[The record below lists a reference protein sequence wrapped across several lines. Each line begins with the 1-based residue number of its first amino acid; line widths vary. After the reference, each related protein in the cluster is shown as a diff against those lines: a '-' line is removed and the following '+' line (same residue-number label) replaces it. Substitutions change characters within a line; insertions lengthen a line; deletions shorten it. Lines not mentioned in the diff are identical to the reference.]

1 MKKSFRK
8 FATLPIK
15 LTDRYLS
22 VLSRRWPGLAAESND
37 IAYQR
42 LQSLTSFITYSG
54 QGKALT
60 LSLRIPNAVCRY
72 RAETFETKEPETL
85 EWIDEYGGAGAFY
98 DIGANVGLYSLYFA
112 LRQSGRVY
120 AFEPSAL
127 NLRLLA
133 QNISDNGLEERIA
146 IVPVALSDK
155 SQFASFRLSMLEEGG
170 SMSTFGEIYGHDGEA
185 LEVKLAY
192 HTLGMSLDFMLESGF
207 ISEPPSLLKIDVDGI
222 EHLILRGAR
231 NALSATSLR
240 SILIEVNEE
249 FTDLRLEVQQTLR
262 DLGFELRERRRSD
275 IFDDGQFAS
284 SFNQIWVRM
293 NL

>member
-1 MKKSFRK
+1 MRQLLRK
-8 FATLPIK
+8 LALVPIK
-15 LTDRYLS
+15 FTDRYLS

-37 IAYQR
+37 LSYQR
-42 LQSLTSFITYSG
+42 LQSLASTVTYSR
-54 QGKALT
+54 QGKSLT

-85 EWIDEYGGAGAFY
+85 KWIDEYGGDGAFY

-112 LRQSGRVY
+112 LTQSGSVF

-155 SQFASFRLSMLEEGG
+155 NQFASFRLSMLEEGG
-170 SMSTFGEIYGHDGEA
+170 SMSTFGELFGHDGES
-185 LEVKLAY
+185 LSVEMAY
-192 HTLGMSLDFMLESGF
+192 ETLGMSLDFMLESGL
-207 ISEPPSLLKIDVDGI
+207 ISEPPALLKIDVDGI

-231 NALSATSLR
+231 NALAGTTLR

-262 DLGFELRERRRSD
+262 DLGFELRERRRSE

-293 NL
+293 NP

>member
-1 MKKSFRK
+1 MREL
-8 FATLPIK
+8 ALVPIK

-37 IAYQR
+37 LSYQR
-42 LQSLTSFITYSG
+42 LQSLTSVVTYSR
-54 QGKALT
+54 QGRSST

-85 EWIDEYGGAGAFY
+85 KWIDEYGGDGAFY

-112 LRQSGRVY
+112 LTQSGSVF

-155 SQFASFRLSMLEEGG
+155 NQFASFRLSMLEEGG
-170 SMSTFGEIYGHDGEA
+170 SMSTFGELYGHDGEA
-185 LEVKLAY
+185 LSVEMAY
-192 HTLGMSLDFMLESGF
+192 DTFGMSLDFMLESGL
-207 ISEPPSLLKIDVDGI
+207 ISEPPALLKIDVDGI

-231 NALSATSLR
+231 NALAGTALR

-262 DLGFELRERRRSD
+262 DLGFELRERRRSE

-293 NL
+293 NP

>member
-1 MKKSFRK
+1 MRQLLRK
-8 FATLPIK
+8 LALVPIK
-15 LTDRYLS
+15 FTDRYLS

-37 IAYQR
+37 LSYRR
-42 LQSLTSFITYSG
+42 LQSLASTVTYSR
-54 QGKALT
+54 QGKSLT

-85 EWIDEYGGAGAFY
+85 KWIDEYGGDGAFY

-112 LRQSGRVY
+112 LTQSGSVF

-155 SQFASFRLSMLEEGG
+155 NQFASFRLSMLEEGG
-170 SMSTFGEIYGHDGEA
+170 SMSTFGELFGHDGES
-185 LEVKLAY
+185 LSVEMAY
-192 HTLGMSLDFMLESGF
+192 ETLGMSLDFMLESGL
-207 ISEPPSLLKIDVDGI
+207 ISEPPALLKIDVDGI

-231 NALSATSLR
+231 NALAGTTLR

-262 DLGFELRERRRSD
+262 DLGFELRERRRSE

-293 NL
+293 NP

>member
-1 MKKSFRK
+1 M
-8 FATLPIK
+8 LPVK
-15 LTDRYLS
+15 LADGYLS
-22 VLSRRWPGLAAESND
+22 VLFKRWPGLAAESND
-37 IAYQR
+37 VSYRR
-42 LQSLTSFITYSG
+42 LQSLMSVV
-54 QGKALT
+54 ALSDQEKSTT
-60 LSLRIPNAVCRY
+60 LSLRTPNAVCRY

-85 EWIDEYGGAGAFY
+85 KWIDEYGGDGAFY

-112 LRQSGRVY
+112 LTQSGSVF

-133 QNISDNGLEERIA
+133 QNISDNGLAERIA

-155 SQFASFRLSMLEEGG
+155 NQFASFRLSMLEEGG
-170 SMSTFGEIYGHDGEA
+170 SMSTFGELFGHDGES
-185 LEVKLAY
+185 LSVEMAY
-192 HTLGMSLDFMLESGF
+192 ETLGMSLDFMLESGL
-207 ISEPPSLLKIDVDGI
+207 ISEPPALLKIDVDGI

-231 NALSATSLR
+231 SALAGTALR

-262 DLGFELRERRRSD
+262 DFGFELRERRRSE

-293 NL
+293 NP

>member
-1 MKKSFRK
+1 MK
-8 FATLPIK
+8 
-15 LTDRYLS
+15 
-22 VLSRRWPGLAAESND
+22 
-37 IAYQR
+37 
-42 LQSLTSFITYSG
+42 
-54 QGKALT
+54 
-60 LSLRIPNAVCRY
+60 
-72 RAETFETKEPETL
+72 
-85 EWIDEYGGAGAFY
+85 WIDEYGGDGAFY

-112 LRQSGRVY
+112 LTQSGSVF

-133 QNISDNGLEERIA
+133 QNISDNGLAERIA

-155 SQFASFRLSMLEEGG
+155 NQFASFRLSMLEEGG
-170 SMSTFGEIYGHDGEA
+170 SMSTFGELFGHDGES
-185 LEVKLAY
+185 LSVEMAY
-192 HTLGMSLDFMLESGF
+192 ETLGMSLDFMLESGL
-207 ISEPPSLLKIDVDGI
+207 IGEPPALLKIDVDGI

-231 NALSATSLR
+231 SALAGTALR

-262 DLGFELRERRRSD
+262 DFGFELRERRRSE

-293 NL
+293 NP

>member
-1 MKKSFRK
+1 M
-8 FATLPIK
+8 LPVK
-15 LTDRYLS
+15 LADGYLS
-22 VLSRRWPGLAAESND
+22 VLSKRWPGLAAESND
-37 IAYQR
+37 VSYRR
-42 LQSLTSFITYSG
+42 LQSLMSVV
-54 QGKALT
+54 ALSDQEKSTT
-60 LSLRIPNAVCRY
+60 LSLRTPNAVCRY

-85 EWIDEYGGAGAFY
+85 KWIDEYGGDGAFY

-112 LRQSGRVY
+112 LTQSGSVF

-133 QNISDNGLEERIA
+133 QNISDNGLAERIA

-155 SQFASFRLSMLEEGG
+155 NQFASFRLSMLEEGG
-170 SMSTFGEIYGHDGEA
+170 SMSTFGELFGHDGES
-185 LEVKLAY
+185 LSVEMAY
-192 HTLGMSLDFMLESGF
+192 ETLGMSLDFMLESGL
-207 ISEPPSLLKIDVDGI
+207 ISEPPALLKIDVDGI

-231 NALSATSLR
+231 SALAGTALR

-262 DLGFELRERRRSD
+262 DFGFELRERRRSE

-293 NL
+293 NP

>member
-1 MKKSFRK
+1 MRQFLRKLAMLPVK
-8 FATLPIK
+8 FA
-15 LTDRYLS
+15 DRYLS
-22 VLSRRWPGLAAESND
+22 LLSKRWPGLAAESND
-37 IAYQR
+37 VSYRR
-42 LQSLTSFITYSG
+42 LQSLVSVVAFID
-54 QGKALT
+54 QGKSST
-60 LSLRIPNAVCRY
+60 LSLRTPNAVCRY

-85 EWIDEYGGAGAFY
+85 RWIDQYGGDGAFY

-112 LRQSGRVY
+112 LTQSGSVF

-155 SQFASFRLSMLEEGG
+155 NQFASFRLSMLEEGG
-170 SMSTFGEIYGHDGEA
+170 SMSTFGELFGYDGES
-185 LEVKLAY
+185 LSVEMTY
-192 HTLGMSLDFMLESGF
+192 DTLGMSLDFMLESGL
-207 ISEPPSLLKIDVDGI
+207 ISEPPALLKIDVDGI

-231 NALSATSLR
+231 KTLAGSVLR

-262 DLGFELRERRRSD
+262 DLGFELRERRRSE

-293 NL
+293 NP